1 VEGGKNPSGQRPT
14 ADWQTV
20 DRLFSAALEL
30 PESERTVF
38 LTLQCGDDATLRRAV
53 EQLLDA
59 ERRSAALFAAVGDER
74 DELLREAFD
83 EPAAG
88 SRAAA
93 RIGEHLG
100 PWRLTALLGEGG
112 MAWVYLAERAD
123 GRWQQQVAVKL
134 LRAAA
139 LTTDARRLVTERQIL
154 STLEHPNI
162 ARLLDGGTT
171 RDGQPYLVTEYVRG
185 QPITT
190 YCDAHGLGVERRLE
204 LFVQVA
210 TAVHHAHQKLVV
222 HRDLKPSN
230 ILVDDEGRVRLLD
243 FGIAKLL
250 EPEGLP
256 GLVAHTRTG
265 LRPMTPEYAA
275 PEQID
280 GGSITTVTDVYQL
293 GLLLHELLT
302 GVRPQRTPLGTASTD
317 AAGSVPRPSTQVPRG
332 GGATTPLDA
341 RRLSRRLRG
350 DLDVILQAALRDD
363 PARRYA
369 SAAAMAADVR
379 AHLTGHAIAA
389 RSDSPWYLLKRFA
402 RRSPFAAAAAVLL
415 VFALAGWAATLQV
428 YSVRLAE
435 QRDAAAREAER
446 ATRAKSLLIDLFRQT
461 DPLQQDAIGG
471 QDVTVWESLDGA
483 TTRMRDTLAAEPELL
498 ADLLATVASLQERAG
513 RFESARDLLLQ
524 VVELERSRGG
534 PPSARLVAALGDLG
548 AAERQLSNAESARAH
563 VTEALRL
570 MEELPPSAAATV
582 TATLLDAA
590 QFERH
595 LGSQP
600 AAEAL
605 YHRALARL
613 DEPGADDHATRIDA
627 LEGLGSTLS
636 RLGRFA
642 DAEQLLRQALT
653 LAEGEYGSQHSRLVP
668 VLTSLGI
675 ALDGQGPPGRSAEL
689 HRRAL
694 DITREHRGDDHT
706 ITLALRNNLAIA
718 LGVAGDRDG
727 EQRQLRELLDARL
740 RLQGKDHPLVGMGYQ
755 NLAASLAKTGQ
766 FDEALTLLE
775 RARETFTVAL
785 PGSHVRAFPW
795 LTEALIHL
803 QRQDPASAA
812 QAAEAAQDVLA
823 AALPVGHYATGAAE
837 CLLGEA
843 RLAQGER
850 EAAAPLI
857 ASGVIALASR
867 PAGDDYRL
875 RCEAA
880 QALL

>member
-1 VEGGKNPSGQRPT
+1 MDGRNPAGHQPT
-14 ADWQTV
+14 TDWQSV

-30 PESERTVF
+30 PESERSAFVAR
-38 LTLQCGDDATLRRAV
+38 QCGDDVGLRGAI

-59 ERRSAALFAAVGDER
+59 EQRSATLFAAVGDER

-83 EPAAG
+83 EPAAD

-139 LTTDARRLVTERQIL
+139 LTTDARRLVAERQIL

-185 QPITT
+185 QPINA
-190 YCDAHGLGVERRLE
+190 YCDAHRLGVERRLE

-250 EPEGLP
+250 EPEALP
-256 GLVAHTRTG
+256 GIVAPTRTG

-280 GGSITTVTDVYQL
+280 GGAITTVTDVYQL

-332 GGATTPLDA
+332 GTETPLDA

-350 DLDVILQAALRDD
+350 DLDVILQTALRDE

-379 AHLTGHAIAA
+379 AHLAGHAISA
-389 RSDSPWYLLKRFA
+389 RPDSPWYLLKRFA

-415 VFALAGWAATLQV
+415 VLALAGWAASLQV

-471 QDVTVWESLDGA
+471 KDVTVWESLDGA
-483 TTRMRDTLAAEPELL
+483 TNRMRDTLAAEPELL

-524 VVELERSRGG
+524 VVELERSGG
-534 PPSARLVAALGDLG
+534 GSPSARLVAALGDLG
-548 AAERQLSNAESARAH
+548 AAERQLSNTEAARAH
-563 VTEALRL
+563 ITEALRL
-570 MEELPPSAAATV
+570 MEALPPSATGTV
-582 TATLLDAA
+582 TATLLGAA
-590 QFERH
+590 QFEQH

-605 YHRALARL
+605 YQRALARL
-613 DEPGADDHATRIDA
+613 DESGADDHATRIDA
-627 LEGLGSTLS
+627 LEGYGTTLS

-642 DAEQLLRQALT
+642 EAEQRLQQALT
-653 LAEGEYGSQHSRLVP
+653 LAEAQYGSHHSRLVP

-694 DITREHRGDDHT
+694 DITLEHRGDDHT

-718 LGVAGDRDG
+718 LGAAGDRDG

-740 RLQGKDHPLVGMGYQ
+740 RLQGKDHPLVGIAYQ

-766 FDEALTLLE
+766 FDEALTLLA
-775 RARETFTVAL
+775 RARTTFTVAL

-803 QRQDPASAA
+803 RRQDPASAA
-812 QAAEAAQDVLA
+812 RAAESAHEVLA

-843 RLAQGER
+843 RLALGER

-857 ASGVIALASR
+857 ASGMVALAPR
-867 PAGDDYRL
+867 PDGDDYRR

>member
-1 VEGGKNPSGQRPT
+1 VGGTLPT
-14 ADWQTV
+14 APRAAADWQAV

-30 PESERTVF
+30 PEPERIAFVTRE
-38 LTLQCGDDATLRRAV
+38 CGDDATLRAAV
-53 EQLLDA
+53 EQLLDT
-59 ERRSAALFAAVGDER
+59 ERRSATLFAMVENER
-74 DELLREAFD
+74 DDLLREAFD

-88 SRAAA
+88 SRAAT
-93 RIGEHLG
+93 RIGENLG

-190 YCDAHGLGVERRLE
+190 YADAKGLDVEQRLE

-210 TAVHHAHQKLVV
+210 TAVQHAHQKLVV

-230 ILVDDEGRVRLLD
+230 ILVDEDGRVRLLD

-250 EPEGLP
+250 EPEALSGLA
-256 GLVAHTRTG
+256 AHTRTD

-275 PEQID
+275 PEQVE
-280 GGSITTVTDVYQL
+280 GTPITTLTDVYQL

-302 GVRPQRTPLGTASTD
+302 GARPERTPLGLASTD
-317 AAGSVPRPSTQVPRG
+317 AAGSVPRPSTQVRRG
-332 GGATTPLDA
+332 GGTLEGERTTLES

-350 DLDVILQAALRDD
+350 DLDVILQTALRQD

-379 AHLTGHAIAA
+379 AHLAGRAIAA
-389 RSDSPWYLLKRFA
+389 RPESPWYLLGRLA
-402 RRSPFAAAAAVLL
+402 RRSPFATAAAVLL
-415 VFALAGWAATLQV
+415 LVALAGWVATLQL
-428 YSVRLAE
+428 YSSRLAE
-435 QRDAAAREAER
+435 QRDAATREAER
-446 ATRAKSLLIDLFRQT
+446 ATRTKALLVDLFRQT
-461 DPLQQDAIGG
+461 DPLQRDAIGG
-471 QDVTVWESLDGA
+471 KDVTVWESLENA
-483 TTRMRDTLAAEPELL
+483 TARMRDTLADEPELL
-498 ADLLATVASLQERAG
+498 AEMLAIVASLQERAG

-524 VVELERSRGG
+524 VVELERSRDG

-548 AAERQLSNAESARAH
+548 ATERQLSNAEAARAH
-563 VTEALRL
+563 VTEAMRL
-570 MEELPPSAAATV
+570 MEELPPSAAAATV
-582 TATLLDAA
+582 TATLLHAA
-590 QFERH
+590 QFERY
-595 LGSQP
+595 LGSQQ

-605 YHRALARL
+605 YTRALARL
-613 DEPGADDHATRIDA
+613 DEPGADDSGTRIDA
-627 LEGLGSTLS
+627 LEGLGNTLS

-642 DAEQLLRQALT
+642 EAEQRLRQALT
-653 LAEGEYGSQHSRLVP
+653 LAEAEYGSRHSRLVP
-668 VLTSLGI
+668 VLTALGI
-675 ALDGQGPPGRSAEL
+675 ALQGQDPPGPSAEL

-718 LGVAGDRDG
+718 LGVAGDRDA
-727 EQRQLRELLDARL
+727 EQQQLRELLEARL
-740 RLQGKDHPLVGMGYQ
+740 RLQGKDHPLVGMAYQ
-755 NLAASLAKTGQ
+755 NLAASLARTAQ
-766 FDEALTLLE
+766 FDEALMLLE

-803 QRQDPASAA
+803 QRQDPSSAA
-812 QAAEAAQDVLA
+812 QAAAAAHDVLA

-843 RLAQGER
+843 RLAQG
-850 EAAAPLI
+850 
-857 ASGVIALASR
+857 
-867 PAGDDYRL
+867 
-875 RCEAA
+875 
-880 QALL
+880 